1 MKLKTTHL
9 SLIILCILMSA
20 IGYSQNPQ
28 IPNNSFFY
36 QQPPTSGVR
45 DFNEIASETGM
56 QTSRRLQNLIN
67 EVSGLRGARPIIR
80 INRGTYRLNGIQMKS
95 NVHIRVN
102 RNAIIKIVLG
112 SRNSNI
118 FETVGNTRVVNFSV
132 VGVNGRFRF
141 DFRELDVSNR
151 VRAFSFTD
159 IENFRIA
166 NLRILDN
173 NTIFSSLAFFARGS
187 SIPSVD
193 DVIEGL
199 ENGSITSRPRL
210 RENPADPIRSP
221 SKGIIENIRQTGSNY
236 GYGAIQVQSADNML
250 FRNISSTGGVSLRLE
265 TGVNFLQI
273 LGSLAPTLDEI
284 YGTGITAING
294 QAALLL
300 SPHTLEHGKVVVEN
314 ITANSCEFGVAIERG
329 FVSQSPN
336 RPGQNSPVLGLT
348 AGNFAN
354 TTIRNITATFGQ
366 MAQLRGARLRFI
378 PCQLRVPRNNAN
390 TVGVATVL
398 SADEESFAG
407 PALVPIENA
416 AGSSGGVGGYSVRIR
431 NLNFSGYPSNIPSNG
446 IAFEDQDF
454 EICDEVVP
462 GSNPFINSRIR
473 NTPNPLNGEFC
484 AVTNADGTCRRL
496 GRNAPANQLIANG
509 TYHINSS
516 VSNNRLVDTNDSNR
530 NVKSQ
535 GADRNSNRARWTF
548 NHLGNDVYTIR
559 NLGTNRFLEVPFAEC
574 ENGTNVATTGG
585 SGRNHQRWKVIRNNN
600 DYALVPNHCTNR
612 ALDRS
617 RGALNTNAQIWI
629 FRRTNRNQR
638 WKIDSATNAAPLR
651 FSTSELLENNVD
663 TSVKLY
669 PNPSS
674 DFVTLNNASIGSHIS
689 ISNTL
694 GKVIKELTT
703 TVKNEQLPISD
714 LDKGLYFIT
723 INNDK
728 TFKFIKN

>member
-1 MKLKTTHL
+1 MKFKTTHL
-9 SLIILCILMSA
+9 SLIILCILTSV
-20 IGYSQNPQ
+20 IGYSQNPR
-28 IPNNSFFY
+28 IPNNRFFY
-36 QQPPTSGVR
+36 EQQPTSGTR
-45 DFNEIASETGM
+45 NFNEIASETGM
-56 QTSRRLQNLIN
+56 QTSRRLQNLID
-67 EVSGLRGARPIIR
+67 EVSELRGTRPVIR
-80 INRGTYRLNGIQMKS
+80 INSGTYRLNGIEMKS

-102 RNAIIKIVLG
+102 RNVIIKVVLG

-118 FETVGNTRVVNFSV
+118 FETADNAVRNFSIT
-132 VGVNGRFRF
+132 GVNGRFTF
-141 DFRELDVSNR
+141 DLRELEASKR
-151 VRAFSFTD
+151 VRAFAFTD
-159 IENFRIA
+159 IRNFKIS
-166 NLRILDN
+166 NIRILDS
-173 NTIFSSLAFFARGS
+173 NTIFSSLAFLLTGN
-187 SIPSVD
+187 SIPSVEN
-193 DVIEGL
+193 VIDGL
-199 ENGSITSRPRL
+199 RNGSITRKPVLVEDPS
-210 RENPADPIRSP
+210 NPIRVP
-221 SKGIIENIRQTGSNY
+221 TKGIIENITATNANY
-236 GYGAIQVQSADNML
+236 GYGSIQVQAGQNLL
-250 FRNISSTGGVSLRLE
+250 FRNIETTGGVGLRLE
-265 TGVNFLQI
+265 TGINRMQI
-273 LGSLAPTLDEI
+273 LENLVPPLNEI
-284 YGTGITAING
+284 YGVDLTATNG
-294 QAALLL
+294 QAAVTL
-300 SPHTLEHGKVVVEN
+300 SPHTLKHRKIVLKD
-314 ITANSCEFGVAIERG
+314 ITATSCEYGVALERG
-329 FVSQSPN
+329 FVSSN
-336 RPGQNSPVLGLT
+336 ATGRPQQNNPILALT
-348 AGNFAN
+348 PGRFSNA
-354 TTIRNITATFGQ
+354 TITNITVTFGQ
-366 MAQLRGARLRFI
+366 NAQLRSTRLRYI
-378 PCQLRVPRNNAN
+378 PCELRVARNSAN
-390 TVGVATVL
+390 TRGIRKLPAN
-398 SADEESFAG
+398 SGASFRG
-407 PALVPIENA
+407 PSLIPVSNEASHRGP
-416 AGSSGGVGGYSVRIR
+416 GGYIVTFN
-431 NLNFSGYPSNIPSNG
+431 NLTFSGYSST
-446 IAFEDQDF
+446 IASDGTLTGGESDF
-454 EICDEVVP
+454 EICDEEVSGINFFVP
-462 GSNPFINSRIR
+462 RRDRI
-473 NTPNPLNGEFC
+473 TPNPLNGEFC

-509 TYHINSS
+509 TYHINSP

-535 GADRNSNRARWTF
+535 GADRNSNRARWIF

-674 DFVTLNNASIGSHIS
+674 DFVTLNNASIGSYIS

-694 GKVIKELTT
+694 GKVVKELTT